1 MTRFLE
7 TDAILRYLTGDDH
20 DRATAVL
27 ELLHRVE
34 SGRERVVTS
43 PMVIFEVV
51 FTLQSFYGVPR
62 AGIREMVGTIL
73 ELRGLSL
80 DGREV
85 FIGALDLYCELNLP
99 FADAFNACYMKR
111 RGLAEI
117 YTFDRDYDR
126 VRGLKRVEPA

>member
-7 TDAILRYLTGDDH
+7 TDAILRYLTGDDQ

-62 AGIREMVGTIL
+62 G
-73 ELRGLSL
+73 
-80 DGREV
+80 
-85 FIGALDLYCELNLP
+85 
-99 FADAFNACYMKR
+99 
-111 RGLAEI
+111 
-117 YTFDRDYDR
+117 
-126 VRGLKRVEPA
+126 